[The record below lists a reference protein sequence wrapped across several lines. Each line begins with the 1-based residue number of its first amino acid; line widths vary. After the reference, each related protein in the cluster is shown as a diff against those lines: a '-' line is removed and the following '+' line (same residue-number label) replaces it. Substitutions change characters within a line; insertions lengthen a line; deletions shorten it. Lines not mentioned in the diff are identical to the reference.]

1 MQHSATVHPA
11 EDAKVC
17 RLFETSGGASVSRP
31 LYQVKAEFFKTLG
44 HPARIRVLELLS
56 ERDHSVAEMLSDV
69 GIEATSL
76 SQQLAVLRR
85 SGLVET
91 RRDGLWIHYRLGR
104 LSDPVMATVLE
115 GVRHA
120 LAHVDRI
127 HADGGRLQKRTGCC
141 LPKPTDVLS
150 QPCCSATGRR

>member
-1 MQHSATVHPA
+1 M
-11 EDAKVC
+11 
-17 RLFETSGGASVSRP
+17 SRP

-56 ERDHSVAEMLSDV
+56 ERDHSVAEMLTDV

-91 RRDGLWIHYRLGR
+91 RKHGSTVIYSLTSPEVAELLRVARSILTGM
-104 LSDPVMATVLE
+104 LSGQAELLE
-115 GVRHA
+115 DLQEP
-120 LAHVDRI
+120 LAAPRPQ
-127 HADGGRLQKRTGCC
+127 R
-141 LPKPTDVLS
+141 S
-150 QPCCSATGRR
+150 TGRTQPAKAAPRRRTRRTA